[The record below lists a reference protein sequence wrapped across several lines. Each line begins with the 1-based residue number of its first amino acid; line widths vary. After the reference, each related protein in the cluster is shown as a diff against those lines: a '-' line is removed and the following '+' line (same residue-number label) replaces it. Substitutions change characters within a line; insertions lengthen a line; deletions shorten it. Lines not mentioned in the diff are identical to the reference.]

1 MQDKYDTSEDNISE
15 DVIHAPRLTAELDNI
30 LLDLHILHSLIQ

>member
-1 MQDKYDTSEDNISE
+1 MTQVKDNISE
-15 DVIHAPRLTAELDNI
+15 NVIHAPRLKAEVDNI